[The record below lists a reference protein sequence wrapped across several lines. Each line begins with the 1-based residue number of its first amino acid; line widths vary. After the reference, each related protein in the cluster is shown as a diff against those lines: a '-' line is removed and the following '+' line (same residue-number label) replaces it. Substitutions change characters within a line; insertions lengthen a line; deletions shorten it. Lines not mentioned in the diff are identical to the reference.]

1 MPKNYTVVFSHPSG
15 ASATF
20 IYENG
25 ELSSLAKGLD
35 AEQFWVFKQVKAY
48 LLRNEE
54 DDIAISTKMMADHG
68 FTAQVMQP
76 LPDLLAPI
84 QEARAPVS
92 AELEDEEP
100 VIRYRRTP
108 DAANDYPDAAQTVSE
123 IHWREGNV
131 TPTLPPHRQP
141 PVAVPAGARVAGAAG
156 SVKAWHPTEG
166 PAQTVSEIHWR
177 EGDNEPSQ
185 P

>member
-1 MPKNYTVVFSHPSG
+1 MPRNYTVVFSHPSG

-35 AEQFWVFKQVKAY
+35 AEQFWVFKQVKAH

-54 DDIAISTKMMADHG
+54 DDIARATKMMADQG
-68 FTAQVMQP
+68 FTAQIMQP

-84 QEARAPVS
+84 QEARAPV
-92 AELEDEEP
+92 AVEEEEP
-100 VIRYRRTP
+100 AIRYRRP
-108 DAANDYPDAAQTVSE
+108 PGVGDFSHPAQTVSE
-123 IHWREGNV
+123 IHWREADV
-131 TPTLPPHRQP
+131 KPTLPPHRQP
-141 PVAVPAGARVAGAAG
+141 PVSVPAGAHAAEADET
-156 SVKAWHPTEG
+156 VKEWQPTDG

-177 EGDNEPSQ
+177 EGDTEPSQ